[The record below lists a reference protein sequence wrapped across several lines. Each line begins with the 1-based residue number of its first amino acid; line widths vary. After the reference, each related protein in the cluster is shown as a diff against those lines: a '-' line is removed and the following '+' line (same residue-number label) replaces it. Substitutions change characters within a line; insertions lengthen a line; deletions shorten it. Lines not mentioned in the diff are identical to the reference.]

1 MLHIHQ
7 CEHSEVEIGVAMCS
21 LQTHEND
28 YFVAMK
34 YLVLFYSAI
43 FDPFFSW
50 TDWKCIKLLSWVE
63 LYASS
68 NEICVKFDPRVSNS
82 RK

>member
-43 FDPFFSW
+43 FDPFFS
-50 TDWKCIKLLSWVE
+50 
-63 LYASS
+63 
-68 NEICVKFDPRVSNS
+68 
-82 RK
+82 